1 MQLTVIIGSN
11 MYYWNHNQQYYYQSS
26 SSRDLVQLQSKQQQ
40 QQQQQQQHQYDGE
53 TTKEVQTTQLAT
65 KSKTGTHKKYTN
77 NVADDTNYYLS
88 SNKHSSTIECSTVY
102 QNVKTGR
109 WEDPNSGQHFIRQI
123 NTPPYH
129 YVSVHSKE
137 YDRVRYSS
145 IFDNGLY
152 YEHKVHNRFVS
163 ILQEEQTE
171 RSQQPV
177 VIDVGAN
184 IGYYSLLSAA
194 YSHPVISFE
203 INPTNIIRIC
213 ESIHWNQNYHHYHA
227 DEENY
232 NKNGNNNDNSTTT
245 TSTTKFGPIHIFRHG
260 VSDKHNDTV
269 KVIVPKRNPGEA
281 MIRPIGKNKNRE
293 NNSNT
298 STTTTTNAGE
308 YSNEGDH
315 ATLYNSYATTVTL
328 DGFAKEHG
336 WFSQR
341 RRPNIA
347 VLKID
352 TEGHEPQILLGARKL
367 LLSGTVSNVLL
378 EYRSSC
384 KSPVL
389 QYLLEA
395 GYVLVYD
402 RPDDIVGRPRTMLSK
417 DASKGY
423 IERMHKDGRFLDK
436 DGNDNKYEDLWFRL
450 ESKKLPSLPRTKTTT
465 TTATTWARNKVE
477 SIPTM
482 EQ

>member
-1 MQLTVIIGSN
+1 M
-11 MYYWNHNQQYYYQSS
+11 
-26 SSRDLVQLQSKQQQ
+26 
-40 QQQQQQQHQYDGE
+40 
-53 TTKEVQTTQLAT
+53 
-65 KSKTGTHKKYTN
+65 
-77 NVADDTNYYLS
+77 
-88 SNKHSSTIECSTVY
+88 IECSTVY
-102 QNVKTGR
+102 QKVKTGQ
-109 WEDPNSGQHFIRQI
+109 WEDPNNGQHFIRQI

-152 YEHKVHNRFVS
+152 YEHKVHNRFISV
-163 ILQEEQTE
+163 LQEKEQQHLQE
-171 RSQQPV
+171 QPI

-184 IGYYSLLSAA
+184 IGYYSLLSAS
-194 YSHPVISFE
+194 YNHNVISFE

-213 ESIHWNQNYHHYHA
+213 ESIYWNQNYYHNA
-227 DEENY
+227 NEEEN
-232 NKNGNNNDNSTTT
+232 NNNNNNSTRPL
-245 TSTTKFGPIHIFRHG
+245 SKFGPIHIFRHG
-260 VSDKHNDTV
+260 VSNKHNDTV
-269 KVIVPKRNPGEA
+269 EVIVPKRNPGEA
-281 MIRPIGKNKNRE
+281 MIRPIGKNENRIKNTTKTGE
-293 NNSNT
+293 NSND
-298 STTTTTNAGE
+298 G
-308 YSNEGDH
+308 GDHH
-315 ATLYNSYATTVTL
+315 ATLYHSFVTTVTL
-328 DGFAKEHG
+328 DEFAKEQG
-336 WFSQR
+336 WFSLGR

-347 VLKID
+347 ILKID

-367 LLSGTVSNVLL
+367 LLSGLVSNVLL

-389 QYLLEA
+389 HYLLEA

-402 RPDDIVGRPRTMLSK
+402 RPDDTVGRPRTMLSK

-450 ESKKLPSLPRTKTTT
+450 ESKKLPPPPSPKTKTITTT
-465 TTATTWARNKVE
+465 TTTTRKTWKRSKVE

-482 EQ
+482 DQKGYKVTEK